1 VNNLLVLLNRLET
14 IEDYLSKIREIAKT
28 HGIEKVYLTR
38 ISRAFGSRVRS
49 RVAPHKLDM
58 AAKMSDDA
66 ADRYLAKVADDLRK
80 DGLDVEPI
88 ASGIPAKGID
98 AFIKKNNIDLIVSD
112 DGHSELRC
120 LSISNSTG
128 IEH

>member
-1 VNNLLVLLNRLET
+1 LNNMLVLLNRLEI

-28 HGIEKVYLTR
+28 HGIEKVYLAR
-38 ISRAFGSRVRS
+38 VSCAFGSRIRS

-58 AAKMSDDA
+58 AAKMSDEA
-66 ADRYLAKVADDLRK
+66 ASRYLSKVADDLRK

-88 ASGIPAKGID
+88 TAGIPAKGIHD
-98 AFIKKNNIDLIVSD
+98 FIKKNNVNLIVSD
-112 DGHSELRC
+112 EGHSELRC
-120 LSISNSTG
+120 RSVSDSTG